1 MTNSAVVPA
10 VCLLLAGSG
19 ILRGEYPR
27 YAVESG
33 TELTRKYESSTSLES
48 GPAQMFFGDQEV
60 PREGHGELR
69 LSVEDSRAITFT
81 DTVGA
86 VEGGRPTKFARKFGE
101 LENKAT
107 ETLTVKPPE
116 GEESVR
122 ASTRE
127 RTSPL
132 SGKTVR
138 FTWDGKKEEYAR
150 ACEEKEVDPDLLAD
164 LQDDA
169 DWLPLLEDGPRE
181 VGAEFDLEPSIFAR
195 VQYPAGDLHWIVDG
209 KEADPA
215 SQTINKQLVENLD
228 GKAKATWQ
236 GPREVEGKQVGVF
249 EVEAKLTSHAEA
261 EAQEGAEQRK
271 VEVELE
277 YGGEILWDL
286 AAGRLAGY
294 ALNADVRSVLS
305 TTRTV
310 ESPKG
315 SVEVRQVFD
324 LEGKAKHRLT
334 VTGA

>member
-1 MTNSAVVPA
+1 MTTPA
-10 VCLLLAGSG
+10 ILPAACLLLAGSG
-19 ILRGEYPR
+19 LLRGDYPR
-27 YAVESG
+27 YAVASG

-48 GPAQMFFGDQEV
+48 GPAQMYFGDQEV

-69 LSVEDSRAITFT
+69 LSVEDSRTVTFT
-81 DTVGA
+81 DAIAAVG
-86 VEGGRPTKFARKFGE
+86 GGRPTKFARTFGD

-107 ETLTVKPPE
+107 ETLTAKPPE

-127 RTSPL
+127 RTSPF

-138 FTWDGKKEEYAR
+138 FTWDAKKEEYAR
-150 ACEEKEVDPDLLAD
+150 ACEEKEVDPDLLAG

-169 DWLPLLEDGPRE
+169 DWLPLIEDGPRE
-181 VGAEFDLEPSIFAR
+181 AGAEFDLEPSLFQR
-195 VQYPAGDLHWIVDG
+195 VQYPAGDLHWLVDG

-215 SQTINKQLVENLD
+215 SQTINEQLVENLD
-228 GKAKATWQ
+228 GKAKAKWQ
-236 GPREVEGKQVGVF
+236 GPREVDGKQLGVY
-249 EVEAKLTSHAEA
+249 EVQAQLTSHAEA
-261 EAQEGAEQRK
+261 EAQEGAEKRK
-271 VEVELE
+271 VEVEFE
-277 YGGEILWDL
+277 YTGEILWDL

-315 SVEVRQVFD
+315 SVEIRQVFD

-334 VTGA
+334 VTEG